1 MTWRI
6 GLLIPS
12 SNAVME
18 VDCYRN
24 LPHDATLHASRMH
37 VAEGR
42 DIDVEMDEEM
52 LDRVVIPAANA
63 LAPVYPHVVVFDC
76 AVAAPD
82 PVERRLANRIGE
94 LTGAATLGVRT
105 AVHQSL
111 RDAQAS
117 RVVVV
122 TPFGEVTNRRIQA
135 DLEGEGLTVSAIHG
149 MGLSGFESA
158 AVTSDAVYAFVQAVV
173 GPRVRGDA
181 LLLAGTNVGAMSALS
196 LLKISYDV
204 PIVTSNLAV
213 LQGVKREVERL
224 RQRAMARLSS

>member
-1 MTWRI
+1 MTWRV

-12 SNAVME
+12 ANAVME

-37 VAEGR
+37 VAESEIDIETDDEMR
-42 DIDVEMDEEM
+42 D
-52 LDRVVIPAANA
+52 RFVIPAAKA
-63 LAPVYPHVVVFDC
+63 LAALYPHIVVFDS
-76 AVAAPD
+76 AVAT
-82 PVERRLANRIGE
+82 VECQLAERIGE
-94 LTGAATLGVRT
+94 LTGAAPLGVRA

-111 RDAQAS
+111 RDVQAS

-122 TPFGEVTNRRIQA
+122 TPFGGVMNRRIQS
-135 DLEGEGLTVSAIHG
+135 DLEAEGLTVSAVHG

-158 AVTSDAVYAFVQAVV
+158 TVTSDAVYAFVQASV
-173 GPRVRGDA
+173 GPRVCGDA
-181 LLLAGTNVGAMSALS
+181 LLIAGTNVRALSALS

-213 LQGVKREVERL
+213 LQAVKREVEHL
-224 RQRAMARLSS
+224 RQRELSRLSS